1 MSACLDASVVVSL
14 FLIDSFS
21 PRARALLGA
30 AAGPIVSDWCV
41 VEVSGVIARQ
51 VRLGAITAQDSR
63 ALFSNFDSWRTGLAS
78 VTTSEADMQA
88 AAQFVRRADLALRGP
103 DALHIAICARIGA
116 KLMTFDA
123 RLGAAANVLGV
134 ETGP

>member
-21 PRARALLGA
+21 PCARALLGA
-30 AAGPIVSDWCV
+30 AEGPIVSDLCV

-51 VRLGAITAQDSR
+51 ARLGAITAQDSR
-63 ALFSNFDSWRTGLAS
+63 ALFSNFDSWRADLAS
-78 VTTSEADMQA
+78 VTISETDMQT

-103 DALHIAICARIGA
+103 DAMHIAICARIGA
-116 KLMTFDA
+116 KLLTFDA